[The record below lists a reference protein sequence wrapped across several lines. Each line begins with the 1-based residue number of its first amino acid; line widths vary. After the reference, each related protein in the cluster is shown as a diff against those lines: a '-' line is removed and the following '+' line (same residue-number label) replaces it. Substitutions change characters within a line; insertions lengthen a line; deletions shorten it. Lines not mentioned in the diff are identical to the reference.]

1 MLAELRSLADR
12 NKVLAPMIGLGYYG
26 TFTPPVILRN
36 VMENPAWYTAYTP
49 YQPEISQGRLE
60 ALLNFQTMVAELTGL
75 PTSGASLLDEG
86 TAAAEAMALARRV
99 GKVKNGVFLIDA
111 DTLPQTIAV
120 IQTRA
125 EPTGVEVVVADLSD
139 GIPAEIAERGVFG
152 VLLQYPGASGAVRA
166 IEPVIEQAHELGAI
180 VTVAAD
186 LLALTLLTSPGALGA
201 DIAVGTTQRFG
212 VPMGFGGPHA
222 GFMAVREKFARSLP
236 GRLVGVSVDADGNKA
251 YRLALQTREQHI
263 RREKATSNICTAQV
277 LLAVMAGMYA
287 VYHGPDG
294 LRTIARRTHRYATIL
309 AEGLRAAGVDVVH
322 GDFFDTL
329 TVKAPGNAAEVV
341 AEARER
347 GVNLRRVDADHV
359 SIACDETTTR
369 SQLSAVWAAFG
380 ADADIEALDGS
391 AADALPEGLL
401 RSDDILTHPVF
412 HQHRSETAMLR
423 YLRKL
428 ADRDYALDRGMIPLG
443 SCTMKLNATA
453 EMESITWPEFGALH
467 PFAPAEQAQGFLTL
481 IRELEE
487 RLAEVTGYDAV
498 SIQPNA
504 GSQGEFAGLLAVRA
518 YHRANGD
525 EQRTVCLIPS
535 SAHGTNAAS
544 AVMAGMKV
552 VVVKTADDGEVDIAD
567 LRAKIEQYRDELA
580 VLMITYPSTHGVFEE
595 HVADICGEVH
605 DAGGQVYVD
614 GANLN
619 ALVGLAKPGKFGG
632 DVSHL
637 NLHKTFCI
645 PHGGGG
651 PGVGPVGVRAH
662 LAPYLP
668 NHPLQPAAGPETGVG
683 PISAAPWGS
692 AGILP
697 ISWAY
702 VRLMGGEGLKRATQ
716 VAVLA
721 ANYIAKRLEPHFPIL
736 YNGPAGLV
744 AHECIV
750 DLRPISKATGVSIDD
765 VAKRLIDYGFHS
777 PTMSFPVAGTLMIE
791 PTESEDLAELD
802 RFCDTM
808 IAIRAEIE
816 KVASGSG
823 ARTTTRSPTPRTPPP
838 RSAATGTTATAVR
851 RPSSR
856 PVSPPRTST
865 GRRSAVSTVP
875 SATATWSAPARL
887 WRSTTTDAQGLR
899 LICVGAGAGIS
910 PGRPLLRTAG
920 SLTPPS
926 GGFHHAARRR
936 RPVRGDDLP
945 VGQQLAGVLEE
956 QDAVAQEAPALF
968 RVVSRQAGRLPV
980 GESAVGQG
988 GWCWHMDGFFRCV
1001 ESSVLRLDERFKAAP
1016 VSVGPVPVLPYGGDS
1031 AGISR
1036 QLPYSSHDASPART
1050 VHRNCTVP
1058 SGGSGWPGR
1067 ASPSG

>member
-1 MLAELRSLADR
+1 MTANRIPLSELERGIPFEQRHIGPDAGAQAKMLAQVGYGSLDELTAAAVPDAIKSAEALGLSGARTEPEVLAELRSLADR
-12 NKVLAPMIGLGYYG
+12 NQVLRPMIGLGYHG

-60 ALLNFQTMVAELTGL
+60 ALLNFQTVVADLTGL

-99 GKVKNGVFLIDA
+99 GKVKDGVFLIDA
-111 DTLPQTIAV
+111 DTFPQTVAV
-120 IQTRA
+120 IETRA

-152 VLLQYPGASGAVRA
+152 VLLQYPGASGAVRDLK
-166 IEPVIEQAHELGAI
+166 PVVEQAHAIGAI

-186 LLALTLLTSPGALGA
+186 LLALTVLTSPGELGA

-222 GFMAVREKFARSLP
+222 GYMAVRDTYARSLP
-236 GRLVGVSVDADGNKA
+236 GRLVGVSVDADGDKA

-294 LRTIARRTHRYATIL
+294 LAQIARRTHRYAAVL
-309 AEGLRAAGVDVVH
+309 AAGLRAGGVEVTT
-322 GDFFDTL
+322 GAFFDTV
-329 TVKAPGNAAEVV
+329 TARVPGRAAEVV
-341 AEARER
+341 AAAREA
-347 GVNLRRVDADHV
+347 GVNLRQVDADLV
-359 SIACDETTTR
+359 GIACDETTGR
-369 SQLSAVWAAFG
+369 ADLAAVWGAFG
-380 ADADIEALDGS
+380 VTADVESLD
-391 AADALPEGLL
+391 AATEDALPAGLA
-401 RSDDILTHPVF
+401 RGVDYLTHPVF

-423 YLRKL
+423 YLRRL

-443 SCTMKLNATA
+443 SCTMKLNATT
-453 EMESITWPEFGALH
+453 EMEPVTWPEFGAMH
-467 PFAPAEQAQGFLTL
+467 PFAPADQAEGYLTL

-487 RLAEVTGYDAV
+487 RLAEVTGYDNV
-498 SIQPNA
+498 SLQPNA
-504 GSQGEFAGLLAVRA
+504 GSQGELAGLLAVRA

-525 EQRTVCLIPS
+525 SRRTVCLIPS

-552 VVVKTADDGEVDIAD
+552 VVVKTAGDGEVDVED
-567 LRAKIEQYRDELA
+567 LRAKIEQHRDELA
-580 VLMITYPSTHGVFEE
+580 VLMVTYPSTHGVFEE
-595 HVADICGEVH
+595 HIGEICAAVH

-619 ALVGLAKPGKFGG
+619 ALVGLAKPGHFGG

-651 PGVGPVGVRAH
+651 PGVGPVAVRAH

-668 NHPLQPAAGPETGVG
+668 NHPLQPSAGPETGVG

-716 VAVLA
+716 VAVLS
-721 ANYIAKRLEPHFPIL
+721 ANYIAKRLEPHFPVL
-736 YNGPAGLV
+736 YTGPGGLV
-744 AHECIV
+744 AHECII
-750 DLRPISKATGVSIDD
+750 DLRPLTKETGVTVDD
-765 VAKRLIDYGFHS
+765 VAKRLIDYGFHA

-791 PTESEDLAELD
+791 PTESENLAELD

-808 IAIRAEIE
+808 IAIRAEVE
-816 KVASGSG
+816 RVGSG
-823 ARTTTRSPTPRTPPP
+823 EWPKEDNPLRNAPHTAAALGGDWEHPYSREEAVFPAGV
-838 RSAATGTTATAVR
+838 SAADKYWPPVR
-851 RPSSR
+851 RIDGAFGDRNLVCSC
-856 PVSPPRTST
+856 PP
-865 GRRSAVSTVP
+865 
-875 SATATWSAPARL
+875 
-887 WRSTTTDAQGLR
+887 
-899 LICVGAGAGIS
+899 
-910 PGRPLLRTAG
+910 
-920 SLTPPS
+920 
-926 GGFHHAARRR
+926 
-936 RPVRGDDLP
+936 
-945 VGQQLAGVLEE
+945 LEE
-956 QDAVAQEAPALF
+956 YDA
-968 RVVSRQAGRLPV
+968 
-980 GESAVGQG
+980 
-988 GWCWHMDGFFRCV
+988 
-1001 ESSVLRLDERFKAAP
+1001 
-1016 VSVGPVPVLPYGGDS
+1016 
-1031 AGISR
+1031 
-1036 QLPYSSHDASPART
+1036 
-1050 VHRNCTVP
+1050 
-1058 SGGSGWPGR
+1058 
-1067 ASPSG
+1067 